1 MENCINMLLHLVTI
15 NKYTARKLLPVTFA
29 TKYWEQ
35 KKGLNSHQTKHVSNL
50 NWFQCELCNN
60 SYRCKSYLN
69 RHFRTVHEEK
79 KFTCALCSK
88 TFLRKDI
95 LKVHYVKCKNKK
107 EQKKEAE
114 QKTLSKEFEE
124 LIKIPN
130 DTFEH
135 EFEDFVA
142 QRKDNAKGQC
152 EKYFK
157 TKKSLAVHIREV
169 HSNVNSRTCIFCS
182 NTKVLYCL
190 C

>member
-1 MENCINMLLHLVTI
+1 MAQVNLC
-15 NKYTARKLLPVTFA
+15 AQDGKLYQHASSFSHHKQVHSKETFTCDICYKILGA
-29 TKYWEQ
+29 
-35 KKGLNSHQTKHVSNL
+35 KKGLNSHKTKHVSNL
-50 NWFQCELCNN
+50 NGFQCELCNN
-60 SYRCKSYLN
+60 SYRCKSDLK

-95 LKVHYVKCKNKK
+95 LKMHYVKCKNKK

-130 DTFEH
+130 DTIEH

-142 QRKDNAKGQC
+142 QSAQ
-152 EKYFK
+152 
-157 TKKSLAVHIREV
+157 
-169 HSNVNSRTCIFCS
+169 
-182 NTKVLYCL
+182 KVSPDLIIYCL